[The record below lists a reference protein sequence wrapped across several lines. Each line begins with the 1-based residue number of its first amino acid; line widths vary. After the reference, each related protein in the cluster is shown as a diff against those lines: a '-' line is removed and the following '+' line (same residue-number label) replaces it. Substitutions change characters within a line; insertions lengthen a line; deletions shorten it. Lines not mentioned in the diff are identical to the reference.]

1 MKTKTVTKQPRNS
14 LTTADHFIAGL
25 DSALRTI
32 SGAVGQPQRSSPAT
46 DTAEPALSAEQRLK
60 SARLMRVNHCGEVC
74 AQALYRGQALTAK
87 NTSAADALQSAAEEE
102 ADHLAWCQTRLRE
115 LDAHVSF
122 LNPFWYA
129 ASFSMGAITGLLG
142 DKINLGFVAATEE
155 EVCKHLDKHLEALP
169 SEDSKSRQ
177 ILTQMREDE
186 RRHQDNALELG
197 GARFPAPVK
206 AVMQQISGL
215 MTRST
220 HWI

>member
-1 MKTKTVTKQPRNS
+1 MTTKTVNNPSGNRQS
-14 LTTADHFIAGL
+14 AADLFITGL

-32 SGAVGQPQRSSPAT
+32 SGAVGQPQRPSPAT
-46 DTAEPALSAEQRLK
+46 DTAEPALSAEQRLT

-87 NTSAADALQSAAEEE
+87 NASAANALQSAAEEE

-115 LDAHVSF
+115 LDAHVSY

-155 EVCKHLDKHLEALP
+155 EVCKHLDKHLETLP
-169 SEDSKSRQ
+169 ADDNKSRQ

-186 RRHQDNALELG
+186 RKHEENA
-197 GARFPAPVK
+197 R
-206 AVMQQISGL
+206 
-215 MTRST
+215 RR
-220 HWI
+220 